1 MKPEKIEIVI
11 SKTQQQ
17 KDKQLYA
24 YEKNRTDSLQMP
36 INFYI
41 KSNKLEVSENTKY
54 LKYNITV
61 E

>member
-1 MKPEKIEIVI
+1 MIT
-11 SKTQQQ
+11 KTQQQ
-17 KDKQLYA
+17 KEKQVYA

-41 KSNKLEVSENTKY
+41 KSNKVEVSENTKY

>member
-1 MKPEKIEIVI
+1 MIT
-11 SKTQQQ
+11 KTQQQ
-17 KDKQLYA
+17 KEKQVYA

-41 KSNKLEVSENTKY
+41 KSNKVEMSENTKY